1 MRALGARG
9 TRETR
14 AGCDAT
20 TRERRLGRGRRR
32 ATRANATSRD
42 DPFDALWRVIL
53 PREVNEARREME
65 YFDGPGG
72 MFARAMPWRAKPT
85 IETPRVRIG
94 GDVGVDDDGS
104 VVVFDFESMGDAAF
118 ETSFNALNDVVMGG
132 ASDATVVK
140 TRDGFARLAGTTED
154 VRGGFASVKCR
165 DFATPLDLSA
175 FDGVKV
181 TCRGDGK
188 TYKAILYDTD
198 DSFNVAFHQTFVCP
212 KDELGEVRLAFKD
225 FVPVKRGRA
234 VAPNDA
240 EYRRTNGGTIIAF
253 QFMLS
258 KFAYGMEEK
267 NQGYAPGP
275 FEIEIKRVEAYKK

>member
-1 MRALGARG
+1 M
-9 TRETR
+9 TRVS
-14 AGCDAT
+14 T
-20 TRERRLGRGRRR
+20 TGDGRPSRRR
-32 ATRANATSRD
+32 AMRATATTNRD
-42 DPFDALWRVIL
+42 GGGDPFEALWRAIL

-72 MFARAMPWRAKPT
+72 MFARAVPWRAKPT
-85 IETPRVRIG
+85 IETPRVRAG
-94 GDVGVDDDGS
+94 GDDDD

-140 TRDGFARLAGTTED
+140 TRDGLARLAGTTED

-175 FDGVKV
+175 FDGVAV

-188 TYKAILYDTD
+188 TYKVILYDTD

-240 EYRRTNGGTIIAF
+240 EYRRTNGGKIIAF

-267 NQGYAPGP
+267 NKGYAPGP
-275 FEIEIKRVEAYKK
+275 FEIEIKRVEAYKN